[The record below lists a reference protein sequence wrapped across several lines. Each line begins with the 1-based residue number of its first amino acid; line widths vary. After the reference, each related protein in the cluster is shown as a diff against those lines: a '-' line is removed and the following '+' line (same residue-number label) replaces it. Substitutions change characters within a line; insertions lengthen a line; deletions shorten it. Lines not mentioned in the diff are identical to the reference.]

1 MRKKDEDAERKRRDQ
16 ATMQAIEEVAGLVPP
31 PPVPILTPTQ
41 TTQVPLV
48 ARAPVMSDQHPI
60 PVNAP
65 TT

>member
-1 MRKKDEDAERKRRDQ
+1 MRKKDKDAERERRDQ
-16 ATMQAIEEVAGLVPP
+16 ATMQAIKEVAELVPP

-60 PVNAP
+60 PINVPA
-65 TT
+65 T